1 MLDQNVIDNQ
11 TKLREEIKE
20 IKEYLSLIEHEVN
33 SSGHVE
39 RLSDHQFRDIWKR
52 LRTINNFAFGVN
64 YFWAKFTGNKE
75 LEKKLV
81 GEDLKETLM

>member
-1 MLDQNVIDNQ
+1 MLDKKTTNNQ
-11 TKLREEIKE
+11 AKLREEISE
-20 IKEYLSLIEHEVN
+20 IKRYLSLIEHEIN

-52 LRTINNFAFGVN
+52 LRTINNFAYNVN

-75 LEKKLV
+75 LEEKLI